1 MSQDNSRLTHARY
14 SVEEFKS
21 DNSGDYHLPNGAD
34 KRFIEHVESI
44 PSMRAV
50 FYNLRGDIMVSC
62 RQNGMNLGKSDE
74 LPKVLEL
81 IADKYNMQRTDS
93 FTSPNT
99 ITFEYQPDEQHER

>member
-34 KRFIEHVESI
+34 QKFIENIESI
-44 PSMRAV
+44 PSMNAL
-50 FYNLRGDIMVSC
+50 FYNLRGDVMVSC
-62 RQNGMNLGKSDE
+62 RETGINLGESEE
-74 LPKVLEL
+74 LPEVLEL
-81 IADKYNMQRTDS
+81 IADTYNMKRTHN

-99 ITFEYQPDEQHER
+99 ITFEYQPDESSQR

>member
-34 KRFIEHVESI
+34 QKFIQHVESI

-62 RQNGMNLGKSDE
+62 RDNGMNLGESEE
-74 LPKVLEL
+74 LPEVLEL
-81 IADKYNMQRTDS
+81 IANEYNMQRTNS

-99 ITFEYQPDEQHER
+99 ITFEYHPDESNQR

>member
-34 KRFIEHVESI
+34 QKFIQHVESI

-62 RQNGMNLGKSDE
+62 RKTGMNLGESEE
-74 LPKVLEL
+74 LPEVLEL
-81 IADKYNMQRTDS
+81 IADEYNMQRTDS

-99 ITFEYQPDEQHER
+99 ITFEYHPDESNQR

>member
-21 DNSGDYHLPNGAD
+21 DNSGDYRLPNGAD
-34 KRFIEHVESI
+34 QKFIQHVESI

-62 RQNGMNLGKSDE
+62 RENGMNLGESEE
-74 LPKVLEL
+74 LPEVLEL
-81 IADKYNMQRTDS
+81 IADEYNMQRTDS

-99 ITFEYQPDEQHER
+99 ITFEYHPDESNQR